1 MKFLTLLKKELRELL
16 SFTTV
21 LTLVGSMVLLI
32 ALGGVM
38 DTAMEEAIDSEG
50 EIYICNRDEGEFSK
64 AVIESLKAAEYE
76 VTMVELTEGD
86 YAPQLDKLEIDSA
99 VIIPESFSAS
109 IENVLAGT
117 INDEGKISP
126 VDVEYVAKMTSL
138 SAMSN
143 VDAGSQMAL
152 TAIEAAVK
160 SVVYANKNMSLAE
173 IELIE
178 APVNLIETTVVGEKQ
193 AEISSM
199 LLSSYSMMTGMIV
212 PIVIFVLIIYS
223 SQMIMNAVATEK
235 IDKTLETLLTA
246 PVSRLSVLMAKM
258 VAATIVSAL
267 FAVAFM
273 IGFENM
279 MGGMSDVV
287 SGEIDSA
294 VISELGLN
302 MSTGGYILLGAQMFL
317 SLLITL
323 AISLILGALAKDAK
337 SSQTLML
344 PIMGMAMIPYMLT
357 LFVDISA
364 MGPAKWIMYAIPYT
378 HTFIA
383 QQNILFHNNSL
394 YIGGLIYQIILLVI
408 CMTIAVRLFMSDKL
422 FTITFSFG
430 QKKNKYAKK
439 SRSKESG
446 R

>member
-16 SFTTV
+16 SLTTI
-21 LTLVGSMVLLI
+21 LTLIGSVVLLI
-32 ALGGVM
+32 AIGGVM
-38 DTAMEEAIDSEG
+38 DSAVEEAASSEG
-50 EIYICNRDEGEFSK
+50 EIVICNKDDGAFSG
-64 AVIESLKAAEYE
+64 AVIESLKTAGYE
-76 VTMVELTEGD
+76 VKEVELTDGD
-86 YAPQLDKLEIDSA
+86 YAPQLSDLEVESV
-99 VIIPESFSAS
+99 VIIPASFSSS
-109 IENVLAGT
+109 IADVLAGKLGE
-117 INDEGKISP
+117 DGKIAP
-126 VDVEYVAKMTSL
+126 VDVEYVSKMTSL

-152 TAIEAAVK
+152 SAIEAAVK

-193 AEISSM
+193 AEASSM

-212 PIVIFVLIIYS
+212 PIVIFVLIVYS
-223 SQMIMNAVATEK
+223 SQMIMNAVSTEK

-258 VAATIVSAL
+258 VAATVVSAL

-273 IGFENM
+273 VGFNNM
-279 MGGMSDVV
+279 MGGMTDMV

-302 MSTGGYILLGAQMFL
+302 MSTGAYVLLGLQMFM

-323 AISLILGALAKDAK
+323 AVSLILGALAKDAK
-337 SSQTLML
+337 SSQTLMM
-344 PIMGMAMIPYMLT
+344 PIMGMAMVPYMLSM
-357 LFVDISA
+357 FVSIND

-383 QQNILFHNNSL
+383 QENVIFGNMPL
-394 YIGGLIYQIILLVI
+394 YFGGLIYQAILLVI

-422 FTITFSFG
+422 FTITFNFG
-430 QKKNKYAKK
+430 EKKNKYAKK
-439 SRSKESG
+439 KSLFSK
-446 R
+446 

>member
-16 SFTTV
+16 TFTTL

-38 DTAMEEAIDSEG
+38 DTAMEEAIDSKG
-50 EIYICNRDEGEFSK
+50 EINICDRDNSEFSK
-64 AVIESLKAAEYE
+64 AVIESLKVAEYD
-76 VTMVELTEGD
+76 VKIVELKDGD
-86 YAPQLDKLEIDSA
+86 YAPQLEELEIGSV
-99 VIIPESFSAS
+99 VIIPDNFSESL
-109 IENVLAGT
+109 ENVLAGKL
-117 INDEGKISP
+117 NSEGKIAP
-126 VDVEYVAKMTSL
+126 VDVEYVSKMTSL

-143 VDAGSQMAL
+143 VDSGSQMAL
-152 TAIEAAVK
+152 SAIEAAVK

-178 APVNLIETTVVGEKQ
+178 APVNLVETTVVGDKQ
-193 AEISSM
+193 AEASSM
-199 LLSSYSMMTGMIV
+199 LLSSYSMMTGMVV
-212 PIVIFVLIIYS
+212 PIVIFVLIVYS
-223 SQMIMNAVATEK
+223 SQMIMNAIATEK

-273 IGFENM
+273 VGFDRM
-279 MGGMSDVV
+279 MGGMTGMV

-302 MSTGGYILLGAQMFL
+302 MSTGAYVLLGIQMFL

-323 AISLILGALAKDAK
+323 AVSLILGALAKDAK

-344 PIMGMAMIPYMLT
+344 PIMGMAMVPYMLSM
-357 LFVDISA
+357 FVSIND
-364 MGPAKWIMYAIPYT
+364 MGAAKWIMYAIPYT
-378 HTFIA
+378 HTFMA
-383 QQNILFHNNSL
+383 QENVIFGNMPL
-394 YIGGLIYQIILLVI
+394 YFGGLIYQVILLVI
-408 CMTIAVRLFMSDKL
+408 CMTVAVRLFMSDKL
-422 FTITFSFG
+422 FTITFNFG
-430 QKKNKYAKK
+430 QKKSKYAKK
-439 SRSKESG
+439 KSLFSK
-446 R
+446 